1 MFYYMNPT
9 VPRAYE
15 VFLSSLIFLN
25 FFYVLKLYYI
35 SRSLAWLDL
44 LKVYFEA
51 IVKCI
56 SALISFSF
64 LLSFVYRKSTRFHK
78 WILFSDLLEA
88 FICGKIFMV
97 QILEFLM
104 YKCLPFPVIS
114 PWSPSAVLL
123 VWIRLQ
129 VLYWLGI

>member
-1 MFYYMNPT
+1 MNPT
-9 VPRAYE
+9 VPQAYE
-15 VFLSSLIFLN
+15 VFLSSLIFLD
-25 FFYVLKLYYI
+25 FYVLKLYYI
-35 SRSLAWLDL
+35 SLSLAWLDL

-78 WILFSDLLEA
+78 WILFSALLEA
-88 FICGKIFMV
+88 FICGKSFMV

-104 YKCLPFPVIS
+104 YTIIL
-114 PWSPSAVLL
+114 SASKDT
-123 VWIRLQ
+123 
-129 VLYWLGI
+129 